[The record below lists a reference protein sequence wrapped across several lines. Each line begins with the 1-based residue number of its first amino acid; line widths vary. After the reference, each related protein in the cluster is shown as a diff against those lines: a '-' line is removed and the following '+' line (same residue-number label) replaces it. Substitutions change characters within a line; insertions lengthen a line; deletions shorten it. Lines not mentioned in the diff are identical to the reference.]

1 MPSDRARNLMRLLF
15 LFQTFSFEKSTIY
28 LDLINE
34 AAARGHKVTVIA
46 GTENRDAPAGRI
58 KNGEVEVVW
67 LKLKNQFGAG
77 KIKKGIIQLSIAP
90 LMTGLIKKELWKEE
104 FDIITY
110 PTPPITLAP
119 VVEKCR
125 RHFKCTTYLML
136 KDIFPQNAIDLG
148 MMSKDGMTAKYFKQL
163 EKRLY
168 EASDKIGCMSQANIR
183 YLLSHEPYIDE
194 RKVEYFPNTVKIRES
209 VDKNKKGDD
218 GITLFF
224 GGNMGKP
231 QAVEFLLEGIKKAS
245 ETEELKCV
253 SFFFIGDGSESSL
266 IEEFIESKKPVNLTY
281 EHFLPRSEYEEKL
294 KNADVGIVSLS
305 DKFTIPNYPSRVL
318 SYMQTATPVFA
329 VTDENTDIKE
339 LVIKEAHCGFWT
351 RSGDI
356 DGFINTLK
364 SMVRM
369 KDELPELGKNG
380 RKYLEENFDV
390 TRSIEILE
398 KALRG

>member
-1 MPSDRARNLMRLLF
+1 MRILF
-15 LFQTFSFEKSTIY
+15 LFQTFSFDKSTIY

-34 AAARGHKVTVIA
+34 AAKKGHKVTLIA
-46 GTENRDAPAGRI
+46 GTENKDAPAGRV

-67 LKLKNQFGAG
+67 LKLQNQFGAG

-90 LMTGLIKKELWKEE
+90 LMTALIKKELWKEE
-104 FDIITY
+104 FDIIAY

-125 RHFKCTTYLML
+125 RHFKCITYLML

-148 MMSKDGMTAKYFKQL
+148 MMSKDGMTARYFKRL

-183 YLLSHEPYIDE
+183 YLLKHEPYIDSK
-194 RKVEYFPNTVKIRES
+194 KVEYFPNTVKIRDPVEKS
-209 VDKNKKGDD
+209 AKKGE

-231 QAVEFLLEGIKKAS
+231 QAVEFLLKGIKRAS

-253 SFFFIGDGSESSL
+253 TFFFIGDGSESSL
-266 IEEFIESKKPVNLTY
+266 IEEFIESEKPGNLTF
-281 EHFLPRSEYEEKL
+281 EHSLPRLEYEEKL

-318 SYMQTATPVFA
+318 SYMQTSTPVFA

-339 LVIKEAHCGFWT
+339 LVTEEAKCGFWT
-351 RSGDI
+351 RSGFH
-356 DGFINTLK
+356 DGFIDTLK
-364 SMVRM
+364 CMVKM
-369 KDELPELGKNG
+369 KDDLPELGKNG

-390 TRSIEILE
+390 SGSVDILE
-398 KALRG
+398 RAGSVK